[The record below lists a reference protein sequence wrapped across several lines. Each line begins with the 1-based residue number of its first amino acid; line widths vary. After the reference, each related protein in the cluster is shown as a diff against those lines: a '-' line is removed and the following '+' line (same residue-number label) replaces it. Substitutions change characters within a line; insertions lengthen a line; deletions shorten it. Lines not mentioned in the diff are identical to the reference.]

1 MAYALFIRPPMDR
14 TQVVTF
20 SDLVSSAVMSFS
32 SLRQSVN
39 KSELSTIMKFH
50 SSKSSSRRS
59 SSSKETLD
67 NDATSTHS
75 TVSAATTL
83 QGDEVRSFKKKWI
96 SSHISSKQNK
106 DKVYSKNATH
116 NEAAANYFSLR

>member
-1 MAYALFIRPPMDR
+1 
-14 TQVVTF
+14 
-20 SDLVSSAVMSFS
+20 MSFS

-39 KSELSTIMKFH
+39 NSELSTIMRPR

-59 SSSKETLD
+59 SSSKRTLD
-67 NDATSTHS
+67 KDATSTHS

-83 QGDEVRSFKKKWI
+83 QGNEVHSSKKKWF
-96 SSHISSKQNK
+96 SLHTSSKSNK
-106 DKVYSKNATH
+106 DKVYAKNATH

>member
-1 MAYALFIRPPMDR
+1 
-14 TQVVTF
+14 
-20 SDLVSSAVMSFS
+20 MSFS

-39 KSELSTIMKFH
+39 KSELSTIMKPR

-59 SSSKETLD
+59 SSSKKTLD

-83 QGDEVRSFKKKWI
+83 QGDEVHSLKKKWFSLHT
-96 SSHISSKQNK
+96 SSQSNK
-106 DKVYSKNATH
+106 DKLYAKNAMR
-116 NEAAANYFSLR
+116 NEATANYFSLR